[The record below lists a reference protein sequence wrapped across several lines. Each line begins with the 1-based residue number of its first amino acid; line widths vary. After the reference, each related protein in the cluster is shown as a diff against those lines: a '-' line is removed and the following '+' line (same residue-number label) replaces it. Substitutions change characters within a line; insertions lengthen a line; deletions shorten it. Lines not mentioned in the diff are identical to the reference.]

1 MRRGIGF
8 CYNPLMKR
16 EIVLVASLAAGV
28 LAAVLTR
35 VYLSAKDAEVQGL
48 KNAINAKYGTMDVLC
63 FDKEVPSGTV
73 LAKSDLGLKTVPAIG
88 LRGQALE
95 LEDLGS
101 ALGRKTLLGHKRGDV
116 LFWADLEGGNP
127 AAAGLSADVKKTMRA
142 VSINC
147 SGAASVS
154 SMVRPNDHVDVIG
167 TFDFDR
173 DGARGKNFVT
183 CTILQNVLVLATGTR
198 TAKTRAK
205 DLGLASG
212 YSTVTLEVTPR
223 EAEMLAFAEQM
234 KGRLVLSLRNRNDTS
249 YEKELPKVD
258 FEKIRGEIEE
268 LNLKRQSQRLTNR

>member
-1 MRRGIGF
+1 
-8 CYNPLMKR
+8 MKR
-16 EIVLVASLAAGV
+16 KIVLVASLVAGL

-35 VYLSAKDAEVQGL
+35 VYLSAKDAEVRDF
-48 KNAINAKYGTMDVLC
+48 KNKMLDRYGTIEVLC
-63 FDKEVPSGTV
+63 FRKEVPSGTV
-73 LAKSDLGLKTVPAIG
+73 LAKSDLGTRVVPALG
-88 LRGQALE
+88 MRGQALQV
-95 LEDLGS
+95 EDLGDV
-101 ALGRKTLLGHKRGDV
+101 LGRKIVLGHTKGDV
-116 LFWADLEGGNP
+116 LFWSDVEGGNP
-127 AAAGLSADVKKTMRA
+127 LATGLSADVKKTMRA

-173 DGARGKNFVT
+173 EGGAKKNFVT

-198 TAKTRAK
+198 TAKMRAK
-205 DLGLASG
+205 DFGLASN
-212 YSTVTLEVTPR
+212 YTMVTLEVTPR

-258 FEKIRGEIEE
+258 FEKIQGEIED
-268 LNLKRQSQRLTNR
+268 LNRKRQELKLSSGR